1 MCNIIEP
8 VGFDDIS
15 NGDLEE
21 LSKSFTGG
29 RRHAIGTTDNNTIS
43 LMDGMFAKQLDGGKR
58 KYITLIIWLSSK
70 LEIFKYEYKSIFE
83 T

>member
-1 MCNIIEP
+1 MKFIRVYHAKLLCNIIEP

-43 LMDGMFAKQLDGGKR
+43 LTRKWRKVQLCAKKQNFLA
-58 KYITLIIWLSSK
+58 IPNS
-70 LEIFKYEYKSIFE
+70 FN
-83 T
+83 